1 MNWFRKHV
9 KSGSRL
15 ALFALAIQFALS
27 FGHFHGVAAQ
37 AAPAIQTGLT
47 NADLAIAATLDAQG
61 INSEAARQQPS
72 NHDSDQQRTDACA
85 ICAVLSLAG
94 NFLFATPPLLELPGA
109 IEFLYLTTDAEFS
122 HLGSLHPAFQSCAP
136 PVSSPRLI
144 DALPRDY
151 RAPAWFPEGKS
162 ESIRRTPTE
171 SGSGQ

>member
-9 KSGSRL
+9 KTGSRL

-37 AAPAIQTGLT
+37 AAPAIQIGLT
-47 NADLAIAATLDAQG
+47 DADLAITATLDAQG

-94 NFLFATPPLLELPGA
+94 NFLSATPPLLALPQANELRH
-109 IEFLYLTTDAEFS
+109 LTTGTEFA
-122 HLGSLHPAFQSCAP
+122 HLGPLHPAFRSRAP
-136 PVSSPRLI
+136 PVS
-144 DALPRDY
+144 
-151 RAPAWFPEGKS
+151 
-162 ESIRRTPTE
+162 
-171 SGSGQ
+171 